1 MREIFTIGYGGRTA
15 GEFLELLARYH
26 IKLLVDVRT
35 VPYSGYYADFRKD
48 ALRGKLNEKGIAYEW
63 LKSLGGRPDD
73 NECFVDG
80 KLNAKRC
87 EEREWYQHG
96 IACLKALAREQRV
109 AIMCSEKDPQNCHR
123 SYVVGAT
130 LAKDVNF
137 AVVHIDKAGGR
148 KGHAEL
154 EAELKAK
161 AKPRQPPLF

>member
-15 GEFLELLARYH
+15 DEFFKLLACYH

-48 ALRGKLNEKGIAYEW
+48 TLRRKLNEKGIAYKW

-73 NECFVDG
+73 KSCFVEG
-80 KLNAKRC
+80 KLDAKRC

-96 IACLKALAREQRV
+96 IARLKALARKQRV
-109 AIMCSEKDPQNCHR
+109 AIMCSEKDENDCHR
-123 SYVVGAT
+123 KYVVGAT

-137 AVVHIDKAGGR
+137 AVVHIDKTGKR
-148 KGHAEL
+148 KEHAEL
-154 EAELKAK
+154 EAE
-161 AKPRQPPLF
+161 AKPRQLDLKLF